1 MKILKLFIRNTKN
14 KTINYKTDN
23 NLSHL
28 DTSKSNQ
35 IIGEIKKINE
45 KYSKNEP
52 LIQHKLKNKL
62 LIYIIQKFF
71 F

>member
-62 LIYIIQKFF
+62 IYIIQKFF
-71 F
+71 L

>member
-71 F
+71 L

>member
-23 NLSHL
+23 NLSL
-28 DTSKSNQ
+28 
-35 IIGEIKKINE
+35 IGEIKKINE